1 MSDADVQQNAAS
13 SPEAQDKKV
22 LGMYSFDLTFLLQL
36 LHNHR
41 DQNLVAPA
49 RSLQFIFT
57 ASVSY
62 TCWLTVDFKTAQL
75 RLLQKRAVSTGDI
88 REGEATL
95 RLWPTACMMDPI
107 SFSSQPANLIGS
119 EPVEKNQSEVGT
131 AYNPCTMFLLELLII
146 INGCSP
152 SLSCMASRSAQ
163 PEFDGDNPRVKLAA
177 CVENIHSTSSLGVGP
192 PLTQS
197 FLF

>member
-62 TCWLTVDFKTAQL
+62 TC
-75 RLLQKRAVSTGDI
+75 
-88 REGEATL
+88 
-95 RLWPTACMMDPI
+95 
-107 SFSSQPANLIGS
+107 
-119 EPVEKNQSEVGT
+119 
-131 AYNPCTMFLLELLII
+131 
-146 INGCSP
+146 
-152 SLSCMASRSAQ
+152 
-163 PEFDGDNPRVKLAA
+163 
-177 CVENIHSTSSLGVGP
+177 
-192 PLTQS
+192 
-197 FLF
+197 